1 MFSAEN
7 FMYDFSAN
15 GQAGTYWYHSHQ
27 GKTSTFRF
35 FCIELKDLQLL
46 SIAMGSGDR
55 WWSMIPTTLTKLRT
69 TLTMVVTLALI
80 IVTLL
85 YWLVS
90 SATTIITLADWYHT
104 VSPQQSQPA

>member
-27 GKTSTFRF
+27 GKTSASRRF
-35 FCIELKDLQLL
+35 CTVLKVHQLL
-46 SIAMGSGDR
+46 STATGSGDR
-55 WWSMIPTTLTKLRT
+55 WSSMIPTTLTKLRT
-69 TLTMVVTLALI
+69 TLTMVLTLALI

-85 YWLVS
+85 Y
-90 SATTIITLADWYHT
+90 
-104 VSPQQSQPA
+104 